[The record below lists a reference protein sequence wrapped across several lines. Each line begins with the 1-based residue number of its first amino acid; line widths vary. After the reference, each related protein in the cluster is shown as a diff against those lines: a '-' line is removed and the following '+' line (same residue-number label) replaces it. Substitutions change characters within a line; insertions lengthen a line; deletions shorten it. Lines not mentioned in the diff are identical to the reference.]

1 MSEALLMVPVV
12 RGASPLLARYYLQME
27 VKVVAAARALGQTAR
42 VAMEDR
48 AAVRVAWAE
57 MAETVPRLV
66 EAADATRVPII
77 VLRLAWA
84 EMAEYMVAVAEV
96 DIAALPT
103 LLVVLAVFMAVME
116 VMENQTD

>member
-1 MSEALLMVPVV
+1 
-12 RGASPLLARYYLQME
+12 ME

-84 EMAEYMVAVAEV
+84 EMAEYMVAEAEV
-96 DIAALPT
+96 DMAALPT

>member
-1 MSEALLMVPVV
+1 MSEALPMVPVV
-12 RGASPLLARYYLQME
+12 RGASALLAHYYLQME
-27 VKVVAAARALGQTAR
+27 VKVVAVARALGHPAR

-84 EMAEYMVAVAEV
+84 EMAEYMVAEAEV
-96 DIAALPT
+96 DMAALPT